1 MAALEPVDR
10 IEVTSDEAGL
20 FLVAGSFEPRS
31 VRATTLLDG
40 NVDRAVVF
48 NYDDTL
54 DTETGRRNTRQIH
67 ARLRGMSQSVEVL
80 RCQVADPFS
89 VISAFHTYVTRE
101 RLVGAV
107 RSVVLDATCFTKL
120 HLLLLLRFLRDWLGV
135 ETTRI
140 CYTKPLVYATAFGK
154 ELSYGIRK
162 TVYLPYCGTETL
174 GAGTGLI
181 ALLGHE
187 PRRLERLVQEI
198 EPDLCV
204 VLMGEPGFTEDMAAY
219 SRKANASLIRR
230 AAYDRH
236 YQLAVAPADD
246 IERCVDVLAKQ
257 IRSLREEGCGG
268 VFVAPL
274 GTKLQALAVDRLSQ
288 RNETGRLAL
297 AYAVPDRYERRNYSH
312 GFGETVE
319 TTFATQMEEASAAG
333 IRPIPAGGAVVTD
346 DDVNAL
352 RDELGI

>member
-1 MAALEPVDR
+1 MAALDPVDR
-10 IEVTSDEAGL
+10 IEVSGDDAGL

-31 VRATTLLDG
+31 VRATGLLDG

-54 DTETGRRNTRQIH
+54 DTETGRRNTRQIE
-67 ARLRGMSQSVEVL
+67 ARLHRHSQSVDVL

-89 VISAFHTYVTRE
+89 VVRAFHTYVTRE

-135 ETTRI
+135 EATRI
-140 CYTKPLVYATAFGK
+140 CYTKPLLYATAFGK

-162 TVYLPYCGTETL
+162 TVYLPYRGTEQA

-204 VLMGEPGFTEDMAAY
+204 VLVGEPGFTTDMAAY
-219 SRKANASLIRR
+219 SKKSNASLIRR
-230 AAYDRH
+230 AEYDRH
-236 YQLAVAPADD
+236 YRLAVAPADD
-246 IERCVDVLAKQ
+246 IERCVDVLAEQ
-257 IRSLREEGCGG
+257 LHALHEDGCRN
-268 VFVAPL
+268 VYVAPL
-274 GTKLQALAVDRLSQ
+274 GTKLQALAVDVLSQ
-288 RNETGRLAL
+288 RNDAGRLSL
-297 AYAVPDRYERRNYSH
+297 AYAVPDRYERRSYSQ
-312 GFGETVE
+312 GFGETVV
-319 TTFATQMEEASAAG
+319 TTFTNPAETRTAAG
-333 IRPIPAGGAVVTD
+333 IVPIPSGGAVVTD

>member
-1 MAALEPVDR
+1 MAALDPVDR
-10 IEVTSDEAGL
+10 IEVSSKEAGL

-31 VRATTLLDG
+31 VRATGLLDG

-48 NYDDTL
+48 TYDDTL
-54 DTETGRRNTRQIH
+54 DTETGRRNTRQIE
-67 ARLRGMSQSVEVL
+67 ARLRSKSQSVDVL
-80 RCQVADPFS
+80 HCQVADPFS
-89 VISAFHTYVTRE
+89 VVRAFHTYVTRE
-101 RLVGAV
+101 RLVGTV

-162 TVYLPYCGTETL
+162 TVYVPYRRTERA

-204 VLMGEPGFTEDMAAY
+204 VLMGEPGFTADMAAY
-219 SRKANASLIRR
+219 SKKSNASLIRR
-230 AAYDRH
+230 AEYDRH
-236 YQLAVAPADD
+236 YRLAVAPVDD
-246 IERCVDVLAKQ
+246 IEGCVDVLAKQ
-257 IRSLREEGCGG
+257 LRGLHEDGCGS
-268 VFVAPL
+268 VYIAPL
-274 GTKLQALAVDRLSQ
+274 GTKLQALAVDLLSQ
-288 RNETGRLAL
+288 RNDAGRLSL
-297 AYAVPDRYERRNYSH
+297 AYAVPDRYERRSYSE
-312 GFGETVE
+312 GFGETVV
-319 TTFATQMEEASAAG
+319 TTFTTQVKGAVG
-333 IRPIPAGGAVVTD
+333 IVPIPAGGAVVTG

>member
-1 MAALEPVDR
+1 MRASFWSR
-10 IEVTSDEAGL
+10 EVSNHDPSA
-20 FLVAGSFEPRS
+20 PRNCS
-31 VRATTLLDG
+31 TATL
-40 NVDRAVVF
+40 NRAVVF
-48 NYDDTL
+48 SYDDTL
-54 DTETGRRNTRQIH
+54 DTETGRRNTRQIE
-67 ARLRGMSQSVEVL
+67 ARLRSRSQSVDVL

-89 VISAFHTYVTRE
+89 VVGAFHTYVTRE
-101 RLVGAV
+101 RLVGTV

-135 ETTRI
+135 EAIRI

-162 TVYLPYCGTETL
+162 TVYLPYRGAERA

-204 VLMGEPGFTEDMAAY
+204 VLMGEPGFTTDMAVY
-219 SRKANASLIRR
+219 SKRANASLIRR
-230 AAYDRH
+230 AGYDQH
-236 YQLAVAPADD
+236 YRLAVAPVDD
-246 IERCVDVLAKQ
+246 IDQCVDVLAEH
-257 IRSLREEGCGG
+257 LHALHEDGCRN
-268 VFVAPL
+268 VYVAPL
-274 GTKLQALAVDRLSQ
+274 GTKLQALGVHLLSQ
-288 RNETGRLAL
+288 RTDAGRLSL
-297 AYAVPDRYERRNYSH
+297 AYAVPDRYERKNYSQ
-312 GFGETVE
+312 GFGETVVR
-319 TTFATQMEEASAAG
+319 TFATHAERAAG
-333 IRPIPAGGAVVTD
+333 IVPIPSGGAIVTD

>member
-1 MAALEPVDR
+1 MAALDPVDR
-10 IEVTSDEAGL
+10 IEVSSDDAGL

-31 VRATTLLDG
+31 VRAARLLDG

-48 NYDDTL
+48 TYDDTL
-54 DTETGRRNTRQIH
+54 DTESGRRNTREIE
-67 ARLRGMSQSVEVL
+67 ASLRGKSRAVDVL
-80 RCQVADPFS
+80 HCQVGDPFS
-89 VISAFHTYVTRE
+89 VVGAFHTFVTRE

-120 HLLLLLRFLRDWLGV
+120 HLLLLLRFLSDWLGV
-135 ETTRI
+135 EVTRI

-162 TVYLPYCGTETL
+162 TVYLPYCGTERA

-187 PRRLERLVQEI
+187 PRRLERIVQEI

-204 VLMGEPGFTEDMAAY
+204 VLIGEPGFSADMAAY
-219 SRKANASLIRR
+219 SKQANASLIRR
-230 AAYDRH
+230 AEYDRH
-236 YQLAVAPADD
+236 YRLAVAPADD
-246 IERCVDVLAKQ
+246 IEGCVDVLAEQ
-257 IRSLREEGCGG
+257 LDALHEDGCRN
-268 VFVAPL
+268 VYLAPL
-274 GTKLQALAVDRLSQ
+274 GTKLQALAVDVLRRRSDAGRLS
-288 RNETGRLAL
+288 L
-297 AYAVPDRYERRNYSH
+297 AYAVPDRYERRSYSQ
-312 GFGETVE
+312 GFGATVV
-319 TTFATQMEEASAAG
+319 TTFTNQPETRAG
-333 IRPIPAGGAVVTD
+333 IVPIPVGGAVVTD

>member
-1 MAALEPVDR
+1 MAALDPVDR
-10 IEVTSDEAGL
+10 IEVSGDDAGL

-31 VRATTLLDG
+31 VRATELLDG
-40 NVDRAVVF
+40 KVDRAVVF
-48 NYDDTL
+48 TYDDTL
-54 DTETGRRNTRQIH
+54 DTETGRRNTRQIE
-67 ARLRGMSQSVEVL
+67 ARLQRKSQSVDVL
-80 RCQVADPFS
+80 HCQVADPFS
-89 VISAFHTYVTRE
+89 VVGAFHTYVTRE

-120 HLLLLLRFLRDWLGV
+120 HLLLLLRFLRDWVGV
-135 ETTRI
+135 ETTRV

-162 TVYLPYCGTETL
+162 TVYLPYRGTERA

-204 VLMGEPGFTEDMAAY
+204 VLMGEPGFTTDMVAY
-219 SRKANASLIRR
+219 SKQANASLIRR
-230 AAYDRH
+230 AEYDRH
-236 YQLAVAPADD
+236 YRLAVAPVDD
-246 IERCVDVLAKQ
+246 IERCVDVLAEQ
-257 IRSLREEGCGG
+257 LHALHEDGCWN
-268 VFVAPL
+268 VYIAPL
-274 GTKLQALAVDRLSQ
+274 GTKLQALGVDLLSQ
-288 RNETGRLAL
+288 RTDAGRLSL
-297 AYAVPDRYERRNYSH
+297 AYAVPDRYERRNYSQ
-312 GFGETVE
+312 GFGETVV
-319 TTFATQMEEASAAG
+319 TTFATHAERAAG
-333 IRPIPAGGAVVTD
+333 IVPIPSGGAVVTD

>member
-1 MAALEPVDR
+1 MAALDPVDR
-10 IEVTSDEAGL
+10 IEVSVADAGL

-31 VRATTLLDG
+31 VRATGLLDG

-48 NYDDTL
+48 TYDDTL
-54 DTETGRRNTRQIH
+54 DTETGRRNTRQIE
-67 ARLRGMSQSVEVL
+67 ARLRSKSQSVDL
-80 RCQVADPFS
+80 LHCQVADPFS
-89 VISAFHTYVTRE
+89 VVRAFHTYVTRE
-101 RLVGAV
+101 RLVGTV

-135 ETTRI
+135 EATRI

-162 TVYLPYCGTETL
+162 TVYLPYRGTERA

-204 VLMGEPGFTEDMAAY
+204 VLMGEPGFTADMAAY
-219 SRKANASLIRR
+219 SRQANASLIRR
-230 AAYDRH
+230 AEYDRH
-236 YQLAVAPADD
+236 YRLAVAPVDD
-246 IERCVDVLAKQ
+246 IERCVDVLAEQ
-257 IRSLREEGCGG
+257 LHALHEDGCWN
-268 VFVAPL
+268 VYVAPL
-274 GTKLQALAVDRLSQ
+274 GTKLQALAVDVLSHRTDAGRLS
-288 RNETGRLAL
+288 L
-297 AYAVPDRYERRNYSH
+297 AYSVPDRYERRNYSQ
-312 GFGETVE
+312 GFGETVV
-319 TTFATQMEEASAAG
+319 TAFATHAERAAG
-333 IRPIPAGGAVVTD
+333 IVPIPSGGAVVTD